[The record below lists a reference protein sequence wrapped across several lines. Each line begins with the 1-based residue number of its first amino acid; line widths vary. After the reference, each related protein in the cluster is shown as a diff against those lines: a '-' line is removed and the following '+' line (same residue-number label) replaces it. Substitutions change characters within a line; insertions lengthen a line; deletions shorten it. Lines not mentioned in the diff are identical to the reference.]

1 MTDQRKLTAQR
12 VRQDAIDLAA
22 RRDHPQHQ
30 ANGDEQRY
38 ESANYPMSFTK
49 GLDHNT
55 TTGLVEQSG
64 DFKAF
69 RYAIDNGLAEDFT
82 RHIAVPR
89 AEPRRK
95 WEAPTAGTF
104 YELQGPDPQAVTIP
118 PAPDLCSEELTFE
131 MAEVYEL
138 ALLGD
143 LPFNAF
149 DAGGGSAAL
158 ADSADRLNDSTV
170 LPMPRAAST
179 AVRAPPTAAINS
191 TRKRSFE
198 VPVRE
203 LFKVLTSRNSCS
215 SAMPVRVG
223 ASRQIKASSTSVPRG
238 STSACWR

>member
-22 RRDHPQHQ
+22 RRDHPHHQ

-82 RHIAVPR
+82 RYIAVPR

-95 WEAPTAGTF
+95 WEDPTAGTV

-158 ADSADRLNDSTV
+158 ADSADRLNS
-170 LPMPRAAST
+170 LAYAQGGFNSRPRT
-179 AVRAPPTAAINS
+179 TNS
-191 TRKRSFE
+191 SNQLDPQTIF
-198 VPVRE
+198 
-203 LFKVLTSRNSCS
+203 
-215 SAMPVRVG
+215 
-223 ASRQIKASSTSVPRG
+223 RG
-238 STSACWR
+238 SSPGVVQGPYLSQFMLIGNASASEGITPDQGFINFGAQRIDQRVLEVK